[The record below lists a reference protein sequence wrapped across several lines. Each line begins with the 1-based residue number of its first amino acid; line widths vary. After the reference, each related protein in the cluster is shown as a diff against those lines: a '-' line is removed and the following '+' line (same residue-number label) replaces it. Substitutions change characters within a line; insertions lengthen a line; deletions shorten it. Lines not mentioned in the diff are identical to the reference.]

1 MKIRAEK
8 ELGEALKN
16 DQDRIEIEGDLAKK
30 VIRIKATGKIA
41 WAIAA
46 GAIAVAVIAV
56 LATPATGG
64 ASNAAHLMAVPAA
77 AVTKLYLSHSLW

>member
-30 VIRIKATGKIA
+30 VIRIKAT
-41 WAIAA
+41 
-46 GAIAVAVIAV
+46 
-56 LATPATGG
+56 
-64 ASNAAHLMAVPAA
+64 NMHR
-77 AVTKLYLSHSLW
+77 